1 MPNVRYIILSI
12 AILATV
18 GLYFLPRVVVE
29 NEPAQTASV
38 AGANAEET
46 VMADTHAGDIP
57 EEQAAHINEHKI
69 SFREATSEEE
79 KFEELKE
86 LMQELKSVNLYDS
99 AAFYAGQFAND
110 YPSLANNILAGDA
123 YFDAFSFAMSKEK
136 SDKLAVKVREYYQQ
150 ALEIEPDQE
159 DLEVKIGVTYVS
171 GDNPMQGI
179 LKIREVLGKNPEN
192 KLAIYNLGMLSMQSG
207 QFDKAVERFEKLIE
221 LDPENTQAHFYLGVG
236 YLETGRKQKALERFE
251 YVKTVETN
259 PQVLQSIE
267 AYIKEIKQ

>member
-1 MPNVRYIILSI
+1 MPNIRYIILSI

-38 AGANAEET
+38 SDVSGGGEEVT
-46 VMADTHAGDIP
+46 DMHSTDIP
-57 EEQAAHINEHKI
+57 EEQAAHMNEHKAL
-69 SFREATSEEE
+69 FREATSEAQKLEQ
-79 KFEELKE
+79 LTE
-86 LMQELKSVNLYDS
+86 LMDEFKSFNLYDS
-99 AAFYAGQFAND
+99 AAIYAGQFANE
-110 YPSLANNILAGDA
+110 YPSLANSILAGDA

-136 SDKLAVKVREYYQQ
+136 TDKLGVKVREYYQR
-150 ALEIEPDQE
+150 ALEIEPNE

-207 QFDKAVERFEKLIE
+207 QFDRAVERFEKLIE
-221 LDPENTQAHFYLGVG
+221 LEPENTQAHFYLGVS
-236 YLETGRKQKALERFE
+236 YLETGSEQKALERFE
-251 YVKTVETN
+251 HVKAVETN
-259 PQVLQSIE
+259 PQVLQSVE
-267 AYIKEIKQ
+267 AYIKEIK